1 VADLLARR
9 LVELH
14 GPGRIPPVP
23 DVLKSG
29 EAKAPPSEEIPKPR
43 WAIRRPGF
51 FSRRWQVVVAVLV
64 MLFGSLGLAEP
75 TGVTDFHGTVIRLL
89 APEGTLV
96 VEVDDPGSVN
106 IDGPDNLK
114 LG

>member
-51 FSRRWQVVVAVLV
+51 FNRRWQVVVAVLV